1 VSAKASKLTAIQDE
15 KRPVGGGDEVAAQLS
30 QLKGQT
36 NAIEQAI
43 IEKKCAG

>member
-1 VSAKASKLTAIQDE
+1 MSAKASKLTAIQDE
-15 KRPVGGGDEVAAQLS
+15 KRPVGGGDGVAAQLS